1 MNFKEVC
8 GEPSV
13 LLLLWEP
20 NACYC
25 RRCGSRPE
33 LRELACMDYIVTNN
47 KEDCMFFKCHCRT
60 GKQAVGIVKAA
71 LLIYNPE
78 RGT

>member
-1 MNFKEVC
+1 M
-8 GEPSV
+8 
-13 LLLLWEP
+13 LLLLWGP

-25 RRCGSRPE
+25 RRCGPRPD

-47 KEDCMFFKCHCRT
+47 KGDCMVFKCHCRT
-60 GKQAVGIVKAA
+60 GKQAVGFVKAA